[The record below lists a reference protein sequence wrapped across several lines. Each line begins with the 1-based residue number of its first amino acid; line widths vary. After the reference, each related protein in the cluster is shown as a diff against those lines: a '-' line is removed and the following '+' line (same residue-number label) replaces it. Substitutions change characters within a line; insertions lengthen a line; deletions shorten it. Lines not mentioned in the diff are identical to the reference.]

1 MRRLV
6 TSAVAVIAFALAGC
20 TDAPTLPGAR
30 EPGTTTPRATLG
42 GTLHVTNLF
51 CEDTG
56 PSGGSY
62 HTTACS
68 GEVSGG
74 TGGNTFNWN
83 VIQTYREDGP
93 ESSYIEGVCSPGTYL
108 TVTFTVT
115 DSSGA
120 TAQARYTFRCYT
132 IMP

>member
-20 TDAPTLPGAR
+20 TDAPSLPEAR
-30 EPGTTTPRATLG
+30 EPGTMAPRTTIG
-42 GTLHVTNLF
+42 GTLHVTNLW

-56 PSGGSY
+56 GGGTY
-62 HTTACS
+62 YTTTACV
-68 GEVSGG
+68 GQVSGG

-93 ESSYIEGVCSPGTYL
+93 ETSYIEGVCNRGTYL
-108 TVTFTVT
+108 TVTFSVT

-120 TAQARYTFRCYT
+120 TAQASTTFRCYW
-132 IMP
+132 IVP